1 MEECIALHNQLC
13 SLPLEA
19 RLEIIEV
26 LMESVR
32 AEREAEPLS
41 DEVRELLD
49 KELAAY
55 EEDGGK
61 GRPLEEV
68 IERWRSEH

>member
-1 MEECIALHNQLC
+1 MEEHIELHNQRC

-26 LMESVR
+26 LRESVR

-49 KELAAY
+49 RELAAF
-55 EEDGGK
+55 EEDGGI

-68 IERWRSEH
+68 MKKW